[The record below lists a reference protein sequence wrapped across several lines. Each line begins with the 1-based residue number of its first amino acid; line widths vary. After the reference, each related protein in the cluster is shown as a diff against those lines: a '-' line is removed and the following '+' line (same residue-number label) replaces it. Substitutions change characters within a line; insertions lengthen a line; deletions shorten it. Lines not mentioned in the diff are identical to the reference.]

1 MRVLKKHPLQPFL
14 SSVDAM
20 NCVPTKTVSAWQA
33 LLAPLP
39 EFGEGTG
46 VGSESDL
53 FQHPHSSSSFGIFR
67 GLV

>member
-1 MRVLKKHPLQPFL
+1 MRVFKKHPLKPFL
-14 SSVDAM
+14 SSADAM

-46 VGSESDL
+46 GGVG
-53 FQHPHSSSSFGIFR
+53 I
-67 GLV
+67 